1 MFLNQYVKKWQE
13 NTRRKINMSY
23 RISTLDNGITVL
35 SEHIEHVRS
44 ISIGV
49 WINAG
54 SRDETVHNR
63 GIAHFLEH
71 MLFKGT
77 KNRTKI
83 EIANYLESLGGS
95 INAFTS
101 KEYTCIYARC
111 LEEYLEQSIDLIS
124 DLLLHSTFPDDEF
137 QKEKEVVIDEINDI
151 QDTPSD
157 LIFDLFYETIY
168 PDNSLGHPIVGY
180 KEEVIDFQKETC
192 TSFISEHYQPE
203 RIIISVSGHIDH
215 QKLLRVVEKYFSYDD
230 LPQLYSARK
239 LQSPSPIKKYRHI
252 YTKNANH
259 QSHVCIGTL
268 TFPYTDKD
276 RYKLL
281 TLNAILSGGMSSR
294 LFQNIRE
301 KYGIS
306 YDIGSFADFFH
317 DTGCIGIY
325 AATKPKNSKRSV
337 DLIHDEIQ
345 TFIQNPVEEV
355 ELERTKALL
364 KSSILIGLESTSA
377 RMNRLAKQYIYIKE
391 IYPIN
396 RVIAEI
402 ESITPADIQ
411 HVAQRVFTKENYVT
425 TILKASEK

>member
-1 MFLNQYVKKWQE
+1 
-13 NTRRKINMSY
+13 MSY
-23 RISTLDNGITVL
+23 KKTILDNGITVL

-54 SRDETVHNR
+54 SRDEVAHNR

-77 KNRTKI
+77 ESRSKT

-124 DLLLHSTFPDDEF
+124 DLLLHSTFPDNEL

-151 QDTPSD
+151 QDTPGD
-157 LIFDLFYETIY
+157 LIFDYFYENMF
-168 PDNSLGHPIVGY
+168 PENSLGYPIVGY
-180 KEEVIDFQKETC
+180 KDEVTNFEKSTC
-192 TSFISEHYQPE
+192 TSFMSKNYKSE
-203 RIIISVSGHIDH
+203 RIIISVSGYIDH
-215 QKLLRVVEKYFSYDD
+215 QKLVRFAEKYFNFDKPSTASKRI
-230 LPQLYSARK
+230 L
-239 LQSPSPIKKYRHI
+239 SPLESIKKYKNI

-259 QSHVCIGTL
+259 QSHACIGTR

-276 RYKLL
+276 RYILL

-301 KYGIS
+301 KHGIS

-317 DTGCIGIY
+317 DTGCIGVY
-325 AATKPKNSKRSV
+325 AATNPKNSKKSIE
-337 DLIHDEIQ
+337 LINKEIQ
-345 TFIQNPVEEV
+345 TFREKPVEDL

-377 RMNRLAKQYIYIKE
+377 RMNRLAKQYIYNKK
-391 IYPIN
+391 IN
-396 RVIAEI
+396 TIDQVIAQI
-402 ESITPADIQ
+402 EKITPEDIQ
-411 HVAQRVFTKENYVT
+411 RVAHRIFDKENFVT
-425 TILKASEK
+425 TILKSTKKE

>member
-1 MFLNQYVKKWQE
+1 
-13 NTRRKINMSY
+13 MSY
-23 RISTLDNGITVL
+23 QISTLTSGVTVL

-44 ISIGV
+44 LSIGV

-54 SRDETVHNR
+54 SRDETIHNR

-77 KNRTKI
+77 TTRTKI
-83 EIANYLESLGGS
+83 EIANYLEAVGGS

-111 LEEYLEQSIDLIS
+111 LEEYLEHSIDLIS
-124 DLLLHSTFPDDEF
+124 DLLLHSKFPEDEL
-137 QKEKEVVIDEINDI
+137 QKEKDVVIDEISDI
-151 QDTPSD
+151 QDTPGD
-157 LIFDLFYETIY
+157 LIFDLFYENIY
-168 PDNSLGHPIVGY
+168 PENSLGHPIVGY
-180 KEEVIDFQKETC
+180 KEEVMEFQKETC
-192 TSFISEHYQPE
+192 TSFISKEYTPE

-215 QKLLRVVEKYFSYDD
+215 KQLVQLVEKYFAFDTQEKATSVRE
-230 LPQLYSARK
+230 LVSPAPIRK
-239 LQSPSPIKKYRHI
+239 FKNV

-259 QSHVCIGTL
+259 QSHVCIGTR

-301 KYGIS
+301 KHGIS
-306 YDIGSFADFFH
+306 YDIGSFTDFFH
-317 DTGCIGIY
+317 NTGCIGIY
-325 AATKPKNSKRSV
+325 TATKPKNSKKSI
-337 DLIHDEIQ
+337 DLIHKEIKS
-345 TFIQNPVEEV
+345 IIDKPVEDL

-377 RMNRLAKQYIYIKE
+377 RMNRLAKQYIYLKE
-391 IYPIN
+391 INTIDK
-396 RVIAEI
+396 VLAEI
-402 ESITPADIQ
+402 ESITPGDIQ
-411 HVAQRVFTKENYVT
+411 DVAKRVFEKGDFVT
-425 TILKASEK
+425 TILKACEQEK

>member
-1 MFLNQYVKKWQE
+1 
-13 NTRRKINMSY
+13 MSY
-23 RISTLDNGITVL
+23 KKTILDNGITVL
-35 SEHIEHVRS
+35 SEHVEHVRS

-54 SRDETVHNR
+54 SRDETEHNR

-77 KNRTKI
+77 ESRSKTD
-83 EIANYLESLGGS
+83 IANYLESLGGS

-111 LEEYLEQSIDLIS
+111 LEEYLEQSVDLIS
-124 DLLLHSTFPDDEF
+124 DLLLHSTFPDDEL

-151 QDTPSD
+151 QDTPGD
-157 LIFDLFYETIY
+157 LIFDYFYENLF
-168 PDNSLGHPIVGY
+168 PHNSLGYPIVGY
-180 KEEVIDFQKETC
+180 KEEVVLFEKSTC
-192 TSFISEHYQPE
+192 TSFISEQYKPE
-203 RIIISVSGHIDH
+203 RFVISVSGYIDH
-215 QKLLRVVEKYFSYDD
+215 QKLVRFAEKYFNFDKPSTTSKRI
-230 LPQLYSARK
+230 LSPQES
-239 LQSPSPIKKYRHI
+239 IKKYKNI

-259 QSHVCIGTL
+259 QSHACIGTR

-276 RYKLL
+276 RYILL

-301 KYGIS
+301 KHGIS

-317 DTGCIGIY
+317 DTGCIGVY
-325 AATKPKNSKRSV
+325 AATNPKNSKKSIE
-337 DLIHDEIQ
+337 LINKEIQ
-345 TFIQNPVEEV
+345 TFHEKPVEDL

-377 RMNRLAKQYIYIKE
+377 RMNRLAKQYIYMKE
-391 IYPIN
+391 IYPID
-396 RVIAEI
+396 RVIAQI
-402 ESITPADIQ
+402 EKITPEDIQ
-411 HVAQRVFTKENYVT
+411 RVAQRIFNKENFVT
-425 TILKASEK
+425 TILKSTKKE

>member
-1 MFLNQYVKKWQE
+1 
-13 NTRRKINMSY
+13 MSY
-23 RISTLDNGITVL
+23 KKTILDNGITVL
-35 SEHIEHVRS
+35 SEHVEHVQS

-77 KNRTKI
+77 KTRSKI

-111 LEEYLEQSIDLIS
+111 LEEYLEQSVDLIS
-124 DLLLHSTFPDDEF
+124 DLLLHSTFPDDEL

-151 QDTPSD
+151 HDTPGD
-157 LIFDLFYETIY
+157 LIFDYFYGNLF
-168 PDNSLGHPIVGY
+168 PDNSLGYPIVGY
-180 KEEVIDFQKETC
+180 KEEVTRFEKSTC
-192 TSFISEHYQPE
+192 TSFMSEHYNPE
-203 RIIISVSGHIDH
+203 RFIISVSGYIDH
-215 QKLLRVVEKYFSYDD
+215 QKLVRFTEKYFHFDRSIHA
-230 LPQLYSARK
+230 SSERIIK
-239 LQSPSPIKKYRHI
+239 SPTPVKKYKHI
-252 YTKNANH
+252 YKKNANYQTH
-259 QSHVCIGTL
+259 ACIGTR

-276 RYKLL
+276 RYILL
-281 TLNAILSGGMSSR
+281 TLNTILSGGMSSR

-301 KYGIS
+301 KHGIS
-306 YDIGSFADFFH
+306 YDIGSFTDFFH
-317 DTGCIGIY
+317 DTGCIAVY
-325 AATKPKNSKRSV
+325 AATKPKYSKKSIE
-337 DLIHDEIQ
+337 LIGKEIQ
-345 TFIQNPVEEV
+345 LFLEKPVKEF

-377 RMNRLAKQYIYIKE
+377 RMNRLAKQYIYNRE
-391 IYPIN
+391 IYPID

-402 ESITPADIQ
+402 EKITPEDIQ
-411 HVAQRVFTKENYVT
+411 RVAQRIFDKENFVT
-425 TILKASEK
+425 TILKSTEKK

>member
-1 MFLNQYVKKWQE
+1 
-13 NTRRKINMSY
+13 MSY
-23 RISTLDNGITVL
+23 KKTILGNGITVL

-54 SRDETVHNR
+54 SRDEVVHNR

-77 KNRTKI
+77 ESRSKT

-111 LEEYLEQSIDLIS
+111 LEEYLEQSVDLIS
-124 DLLLHSTFPDDEF
+124 DLLLHSTFPDNEL

-151 QDTPSD
+151 QDTPGD
-157 LIFDLFYETIY
+157 LIFDYFYENLF
-168 PDNSLGHPIVGY
+168 PNNSLGYPIVGY
-180 KEEVIDFQKETC
+180 KEEVTNFEKSTC
-192 TSFISEHYQPE
+192 TSFISGHYKPE
-203 RIIISVSGHIDH
+203 RFIISVSGYIDH
-215 QKLLRVVEKYFSYDD
+215 QKLVRFAEKYFNFNMPSIASKRI
-230 LPQLYSARK
+230 L
-239 LQSPSPIKKYRHI
+239 SPPESIKKYKNI

-259 QSHVCIGTL
+259 QSHACIGTR

-276 RYKLL
+276 RYILL

-301 KYGIS
+301 KHGIS

-317 DTGCIGIY
+317 DTGCIGVY
-325 AATKPKNSKRSV
+325 AATNPKNSKKCIE
-337 DLIHDEIQ
+337 LINKEIH
-345 TFIQNPVEEV
+345 TFHEKPVEDL

-377 RMNRLAKQYIYIKE
+377 RMNRLAKQYIYNKK
-391 IYPIN
+391 IN
-396 RVIAEI
+396 TIDQVIAQI
-402 ESITPADIQ
+402 EKITPEDIQ
-411 HVAQRVFTKENYVT
+411 RVAHRIFNKENFVT
-425 TILKASEK
+425 TILKSSKKE